1 MSTDSTVSSP
11 AESELIQQVLSGE
24 NAGLRLLAASG
35 VLPLSH
41 EELVWVQVRLA
52 TSDDT
57 EVAETARD
65 SLSKVDVRLVQDY
78 LRQDADLDVVRYFI
92 VEQQSASLS
101 EIAIQRRDL
110 PVEIALEA
118 APRLSAELQE
128 ILLLRQDLIVD
139 CPEILDELETNP
151 ELSTYAKR
159 RIGEYRQHLVGPTLE
174 AGAVEALAEPVEE
187 EEPEELSAI
196 AAILAEDE
204 DTTDEEAIEFAAE
217 IDQVLETVEAEG
229 EYDEKTGLTEGQVRA
244 LSAPLRVRL
253 ARGASRTLR
262 GILLKDPNPQV
273 AVMVLKASPVTE
285 SEAEQLAAN
294 RHVCDEVLTEVSK
307 RREWITKYNIVHN
320 LVKNPRTPVGIA
332 VRFIS
337 RLSVRDLGHLK
348 RDRNVPDAVRQHA
361 NRLHRVKSR

>member
-1 MSTDSTVSSP
+1 M
-11 AESELIQQVLSGE
+11 LSGE

-41 EELVWVQVRLA
+41 EELIWVQVRLA
-52 TSDDT
+52 TGGDP
-57 EVAETARD
+57 EVSETARE
-65 SLSKVDVRLVQDY
+65 SLSRADVRLVQDY
-78 LRQDADLDVVRYFI
+78 LRQEADAEVVRYFI
-92 VEQQSASLS
+92 VEQQSSSLS
-101 EIAIQRRDL
+101 EIALQRRDL

-139 CPEILDELETNP
+139 SPDILDVLETNP
-151 ELSTYAKR
+151 DLSSYAKR
-159 RIGEYRQHLVGPTLE
+159 RIGEYRQHLVGSAPEPEEPEEIPE
-174 AGAVEALAEPVEE
+174 A

-204 DTTDEEAIEFAAE
+204 ETTDEELAEFAAE
-217 IDQVLETVEAEG
+217 IDDVLENVEAEG
-229 EYDEKTGLTEGQVRA
+229 EFDEKTGLTEGQVRA

-262 GILLKDPNPQV
+262 AILLKDPNPQV

-285 SEAEQLAAN
+285 SEVEQISAN
-294 RHVCDEVLTEVSK
+294 RHVVDDVLSEISK
-307 RREWITKYNIVHN
+307 RREWANKYTIVHN

-332 VRFIS
+332 VRFIP

-361 NRLHRVKSR
+361 NRLYRVKSR